1 MDSAFA
7 AIRWAILER
16 GSENVTWLLS
26 DERLGD
32 HCCRLLYEMKIA
44 AAANLELAVRLLAC
58 AHLDAW
64 LAGLCIS
71 EATLTARGVSTNPAR
86 ADQRHDG
93 RGAPVCGKAARPL
106 PLVPAAARRQ
116 ESAPVMSG
124 ASPRTPRTM
133 TGVAWPSGAQSLM
146 ARSLAWRMAAVRSQW
161 RSPRHGYFE
170 IHHLASIDAQ
180 PIPALQVRSKSC
192 GDERPVVRA
201 LRALQLI

>member
-71 EATLTARGVSTNPAR
+71 EATLTARGSAPTQHAQTSATMVVAR
-86 ADQRHDG
+86 R
-93 RGAPVCGKAARPL
+93 CAARPPGHCRWCL
-106 PLVPAAARRQ
+106 PLPADKSRH
-116 ESAPVMSG
+116 
-124 ASPRTPRTM
+124 
-133 TGVAWPSGAQSLM
+133 
-146 ARSLAWRMAAVRSQW
+146 RS
-161 RSPRHGYFE
+161 
-170 IHHLASIDAQ
+170 
-180 PIPALQVRSKSC
+180 
-192 GDERPVVRA
+192 
-201 LRALQLI
+201 